1 MGIVGRGLIQ
11 WVLVVLINALLVHLK
26 YKGLLLRLQTAQD
39 TDTFAQHGKGHLE
52 AEEKSDWK
60 LAGPV
65 GKMWLMC
72 QWMHKPREAAD
83 WYSGTSAWVGRV
95 MEA

>member
-39 TDTFAQHGKGHLE
+39 TDAFAQHGKGHLE
-52 AEEKSDWK
+52 AEEKSD
-60 LAGPV
+60 
-65 GKMWLMC
+65 
-72 QWMHKPREAAD
+72 
-83 WYSGTSAWVGRV
+83 
-95 MEA
+95 